1 MANASLPPLTVKWDD
16 IALGEA
22 ALFTAKGI
30 ESVFDPMT
38 RRAGKDTLVKVNYAR
53 ITYPW
58 RDEGNPKGK
67 ENEKEPPL
75 DPTKK
80 SLDPNAPTH
89 YVLAG
94 DKLHTKIEE
103 EFAKN
108 HVQCSIVQYMI
119 PDKNT
124 EGKFNAVYVYYP
136 DKEDTEKTRQIVN
149 DINLARTSNFNEIE
163 PDKLAEFCDKMGREV
178 ALHKNISE
186 LEYEQMSS
194 RGIGFMHTVIKNRDG
209 SVTLA
214 FPNDPVVVNEENR
227 VYNESHIFLSGQ
239 TGRCITSL
247 EKEFNDSCKSVMA
260 HIANNMEKTIVV
272 DTMHPNRFLVAD
284 ADSVKFYVRT
294 PEMDIQERDIPRNSN
309 MSNAF
314 QLDVYAGLKA
324 YGQFER
330 VEQKD
335 LEEKLL
341 EVRKEHEREEVDARV
356 KMIAYKEQLLPMT
369 KQLVEFTSMA
379 RLTEDRNA
387 IRDIMEQSVREGKFA
402 NLSVY
407 LDKDAAI
414 SNAMG
419 APTVKET
426 VETEDKGKSVEK
438 VTEKEIHELRDKLS
452 SETIET
458 GKVLYEQYFSEYGLS
473 DDVRAHLETWFACEP
488 AVQLLSQE
496 QSEIQNAI
504 SYDITAT
511 VDTCASERVDVIEKM
526 DTREFDEFV
535 RETEDISIDFSFNEG
550 PAMEDEEEEYDYS
563 NDEL

>member
-38 RRAGKDTLVKVNYAR
+38 RRSGKDTLVKVNYAR

-67 ENEKEPPL
+67 ENEKEPSL

-80 SLDPNAPTH
+80 SLDPSAPTH

-119 PDKNT
+119 PDKNM

-163 PDKLAEFCDKMGREV
+163 PNKLAEFCDKMGREV

-272 DTMHPNRFLVAD
+272 DTMHPNRYLVAD

-324 YGQFER
+324 YGQFEI

-369 KQLVEFTSMA
+369 KQLVEFISMA
-379 RLTEDRNA
+379 RLEEDRNA
-387 IRDIMEQSVREGKFA
+387 VRDIIEQSVRNGSFA

-407 LDKDAAI
+407 LDKDAKI
-414 SNAMG
+414 GYAMSE
-419 APTVKET
+419 PSVQET
-426 VETEDKGKSVEK
+426 VETGDRSLNVERIS
-438 VTEKEIHELRDKLS
+438 ERDIREIRDRLS
-452 SETIET
+452 EETIQT
-458 GKVLYEQYFSEYGLS
+458 GKDMYEQYFSEYDLS
-473 DDVRAHLETWFACEP
+473 DDVRKHLETWFSSEP

-496 QSEIQNAI
+496 ADDIKNVI
-504 SYDITAT
+504 SYDICTT
-511 VDTCASERVDVIEKM
+511 VDNCASEHSDVIEKV

-535 RETEDISIDFSFNEG
+535 RETEDVIISFNDSPDQER
-550 PAMEDEEEEYDYS
+550 EEEEFDYG
-563 NDEL
+563 E